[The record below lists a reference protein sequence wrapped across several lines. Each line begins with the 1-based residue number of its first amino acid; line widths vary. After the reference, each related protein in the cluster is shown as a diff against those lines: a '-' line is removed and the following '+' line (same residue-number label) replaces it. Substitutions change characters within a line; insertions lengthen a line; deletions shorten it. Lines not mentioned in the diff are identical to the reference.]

1 MKKIGIIGGLAWP
14 STIDYYRLLCTKT
27 NDYFKSR
34 GHGAPYPSPPIV
46 LESVNM
52 AYTRSLRGNP
62 GDQRSWTD
70 FDEVFRS
77 TLLRLKTAGAEFG
90 VIASNTPHMRIDAI
104 MDGLDFPVISILDTT
119 ALESKKLGA
128 DRALVLGTSVT
139 MKNRAYRDVLRKHE
153 ISAVPQLSDQI
164 IAELDQIIDED
175 LYVGRIQT
183 ARDKITKISK
193 QHIGDPSKDVVCL
206 ACTELPLAYPEHQ
219 NSASFVDQGITYI
232 NTTVAHV
239 DVIFETAIE

>member
-1 MKKIGIIGGLAWP
+1 
-14 STIDYYRLLCTKT
+14 
-27 NDYFKSR
+27 
-34 GHGAPYPSPPIV
+34 
-46 LESVNM
+46 
-52 AYTRSLRGNP
+52 
-62 GDQRSWTD
+62 
-70 FDEVFRS
+70 
-77 TLLRLKTAGAEFG
+77 
-90 VIASNTPHMRIDAI
+90 MRIDAI

>member
-1 MKKIGIIGGLAWP
+1 MIGGLAWP

-34 GHGAPYPSPPIV
+34 GHGVPYPSPPII

-62 GDQRSWTD
+62 GDEGSWRD
-70 FDEVFRS
+70 FDAVFR
-77 TLLRLKTAGAEFG
+77 TTFLRLKGAGAEFG

-104 MDGLDFPVISILDTT
+104 MDGLDFPIISILDTT

-139 MKNRAYRDVLRKHE
+139 MKNRAYQDVLCKHE
-153 ISAVPQLSDQI
+153 ISANPQLPDQV

-175 LYVGRIQT
+175 LYVGRIQS
-183 ARDKITKISK
+183 AREKIIRISK
-193 QHIGDPSKDVVCL
+193 QHIVDPSKEVVCL
-206 ACTELPLAYPEHQ
+206 ACTELPLAFPEHQ
-219 NSASFVDQGITYI
+219 NSASFVEQGIAFV

-239 DVIFETAIE
+239 DAVFDAAIG

>member
-14 STIDYYRLLCTKT
+14 STVDYYRLLCTKT

-52 AYTRSLRGNP
+52 AYTRSLRGQP
-62 GDQRSWTD
+62 GDEQSWSD
-70 FDEVFRS
+70 FDEIFR
-77 TLLRLKTAGAEFG
+77 TTFRRLKAAGAEFG

-104 MDGLDFPVISILDTT
+104 MDGLDFPIISILDTT
-119 ALESKKLGA
+119 AMESKKLGGE
-128 DRALVLGTSVT
+128 RALVLGTSVT
-139 MKNRAYRDVLRKHE
+139 MKNSAYRDVLRKRN
-153 ISAVPQLSDQI
+153 ISAIPQLPDQV

-175 LYVGRIQT
+175 LYVGRIQS
-183 ARDKITKISK
+183 ARDKIINISK
-193 QHIGDPSKDVVCL
+193 QHIVDPSTEVVCL
-206 ACTELPLAYPEHQ
+206 ACTELPLAFPEHQ
-219 NSASFVDQGITYI
+219 NSASFVEQGITYI